1 MQVLVTGGLG
11 FIGSHTVIALVEAG
25 YEAVIIDN
33 LANSEKFILEKI
45 EKILGKAIPF
55 YQGDCCDAP
64 LLEEIITKHPIT
76 GIIHFAAYKAVGE
89 SVAKPL
95 QYYENNLL
103 SLINLLK
110 IMQKYELSHFVFSSS
125 CTVYGEAKKLP
136 VSEDCPIL
144 PANSPYGNTK
154 QIGEEIIR
162 DVVASGANIKA
173 ISLRYFNPIGSHPS
187 GLIGELPKGIPN
199 NLVPFITQ
207 TAAGLRKELQ
217 VFGNDYPTPDGTCIR
232 DYIHVCDLA
241 EAHVQALSYLQKQDT
256 PCYDFVNVGTGK
268 GVSVL
273 EIIRTFE
280 QVAGQ
285 ALPYI
290 IAPRRPG
297 DVTAIY
303 ADATKAKK
311 ILNWQ
316 AKRSIGNALK
326 DAWNWQKKLLNS
338 NLLA

>member
-1 MQVLVTGGLG
+1 MQILVTGGLG

-25 YEAVIIDN
+25 YEAIIIDN
-33 LANSEKFILEKI
+33 LANSEKFILERI
-45 EKILGKAIPF
+45 EKILGKAVPF
-55 YQGDCCDAP
+55 YQGDCCDAS
-64 LLEEIITKHPIT
+64 LLEEIIRKHQIR

-95 QYYENNLL
+95 EYYENNLL

-125 CTVYGEAKKLP
+125 CTVYGEAKELP
-136 VSEDCPIL
+136 VSEKSPIL

-173 ISLRYFNPIGSHPS
+173 IALRYFNPIGSHPS

-241 EAHVQALSYLQKQDT
+241 EAHVQALSYLQKQDK
-256 PCYDFVNVGTGK
+256 PCYDFINVGTGK
-268 GVSVL
+268 GASVL
-273 EIIRTFE
+273 EIIQTFE

-285 ALPYI
+285 QVPYI
-290 IAPRRPG
+290 IAPRRAG
-297 DVTAIY
+297 DVVAIY
-303 ADATKAKK
+303 ADAEKAQKMLGWKAKRN
-311 ILNWQ
+311 IND
-316 AKRSIGNALK
+316 ALK
-326 DAWNWQKKLLNS
+326 DAWNWQKNLLNN